1 MAKTEKG
8 GLRAGRPYLST
19 RRSIPE
25 WRTKSRNFCR
35 ASTDPSVRGSTRLS
49 ESSGL
54 GEGLAEEGEHAVAGN
69 VAEGR
74 QLQRVVAAMKRE
86 GAGICVVAAEGGE
99 HLLGPS
105 GEERRGGLALRH
117 EGARP
122 PAHDP
127 PDLRPGAHL
136 R

>member
-54 GEGLAEEGEHAVAGN
+54 GEGLAEEGEHAVAGD

-74 QLQRVVAAMKRE
+74 QLQRVVAAMTRE
-86 GAGICVVAAEGGE
+86 GAGMCVVAAEGGRQLHGQTRGE
-99 HLLGPS
+99 LS
-105 GEERRGGLALRH
+105 GL
-117 EGARP
+117 
-122 PAHDP
+122 
-127 PDLRPGAHL
+127 PGVSH
-136 R
+136 

>member
-54 GEGLAEEGEHAVAGN
+54 GEGLAEEGEHAGAGD

-74 QLQRVVAAMKRE
+74 QLQGVEAARKRR
-86 GAGICVVAAEGGE
+86 GAGIWVWGAGGRE
-99 HLLGPS
+99 
-105 GEERRGGLALRH
+105 
-117 EGARP
+117 
-122 PAHDP
+122 
-127 PDLRPGAHL
+127 
-136 R
+136 

>member
-54 GEGLAEEGEHAVAGN
+54 GEG
-69 VAEGR
+69 
-74 QLQRVVAAMKRE
+74 
-86 GAGICVVAAEGGE
+86 AGICVVAAEGGE
-99 HLLGPS
+99 HLLGQS
-105 GEERRGGLALRH
+105 GKERRVVLAVHL
-117 EGARP
+117 EGVLSRTETALHIGHGTHRRP
-122 PAHDP
+122 IFAE
-127 PDLRPGAHL
+127 
-136 R
+136 

>member
-1 MAKTEKG
+1 MAKTKRAACEQVAHTCLQDAAYQSG
-8 GLRAGRPYLST
+8 GLSQEISG
-19 RRSIPE
+19 
-25 WRTKSRNFCR
+25 

-54 GEGLAEEGEHAVAGN
+54 GEGLAEEGEHAVGGN

-99 HLLGPS
+99 HLLGQR
-105 GEERRGGLALRH
+105 GKERRVVLAVTH
-117 EGARP
+117 EG
-122 PAHDP
+122 
-127 PDLRPGAHL
+127 DLPRRL
-136 R
+136 